1 MLKILFN
8 SVITEGIS
16 QCYSSFRRKSEE
28 QIHYRSGRRK
38 SMYKGGKTDF
48 LQRGRG
54 KSIEPPPDRIE
65 FVCLQTRIFFSS
77 LSVTRNTQS
86 SKK

>member
-1 MLKILFN
+1 
-8 SVITEGIS
+8 
-16 QCYSSFRRKSEE
+16 
-28 QIHYRSGRRK
+28 
-38 SMYKGGKTDF
+38 MYKGGKTDF